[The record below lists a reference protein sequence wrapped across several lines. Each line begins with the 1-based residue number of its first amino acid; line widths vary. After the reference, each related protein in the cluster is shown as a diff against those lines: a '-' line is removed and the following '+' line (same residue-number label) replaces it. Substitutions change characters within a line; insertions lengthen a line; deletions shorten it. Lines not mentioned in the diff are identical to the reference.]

1 MRRTITTLALA
12 ASMLFA
18 AAPAAFATH
27 VFDTQDHGADESQDS
42 AGAGT
47 TECRPGAEDN
57 DLIGSWELM
66 TKAEYI
72 AEVTA
77 VLTERFEAGYY
88 GDMTEAE
95 FQLILDGI
103 PDRADATWTFCDKNG
118 DGSVCVMTTEPSPY
132 YWTILDNRPFP
143 S

>member
-1 MRRTITTLALA
+1 MKRTFTTLALA
-12 ASMLFA
+12 AFMMLLA
-18 AAPAAFATH
+18 VPAASANSENSN
-27 VFDTQDHGADESQDS
+27 DE

-47 TECRPGAEDN
+47 TECRPGAQDN

-72 AEVTA
+72 ADVTA
-77 VLTERFEAGYY
+77 VLTERFEAGDF
-88 GDMTEAE
+88 GEMTEAE

-103 PDRADATWTFCDKNG
+103 PNRADATWLFCDKNR
-118 DGSVCVMTTEPSPY
+118 DGWACVMKTDPSPY

-143 S
+143 V